1 VTVDADNG
9 DLVFERTRV
18 GAEEPAPV

>member
-9 DLVFERTRV
+9 ELVFERTRV
-18 GAEEPAPV
+18 GTEEPAPV